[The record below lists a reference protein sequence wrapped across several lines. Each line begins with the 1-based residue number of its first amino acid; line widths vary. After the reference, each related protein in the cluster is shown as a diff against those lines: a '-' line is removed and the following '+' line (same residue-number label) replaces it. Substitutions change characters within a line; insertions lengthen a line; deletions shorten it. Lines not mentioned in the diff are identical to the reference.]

1 MRQSITN
8 LVSIAFVGG
17 MIGKGLRYGI
27 NVVVARGLDTEALGL
42 FAFGI
47 VLMKAVSVV
56 SQMGLDRAAQKYIPI
71 YVADDRPALVS
82 GTAVLCLGV
91 PFVVGSVAAALLHS
105 QWHVLD
111 GVLRS
116 GFGPTTRLFLVG
128 VPVFSAMMVGATA
141 TRGFKETKYYVY
153 VRDVGQ
159 SVAAFVLVAIGAFVL
174 ADVEAVVVG
183 YLISIGVGAV
193 LAVYYLSR
201 QGALSLD
208 VRPSLPYRE
217 VLGFAL
223 PLTVA
228 AVTLYLIT
236 WTDILMLGVFAAP
249 AEVGWYQAAYQTSVL
264 LAVVLQATYS
274 IFPALASELYH
285 SGQRDRLGRVY
296 TAVTKWVAT
305 LTLFGFAFLFVFLDE
320 ILGIFGTAIPA
331 AESAL
336 IVLAL
341 GQVTAA
347 VVGPAGHLLT
357 MSEYERLQ
365 MVNSV
370 VVSVANVGL
379 NFVLIQEYG
388 IVGAAVATGVSFGA
402 LNALRLVQTW
412 YLLDLQPYSR
422 QYWRGLVAVCGAVPA
437 MLLGQAL
444 PLPGIV
450 RVVVT
455 GIAAAAVFGAI
466 VWYLGPTDQD
476 HLLLES
482 LE

>member
-1 MRQSITN
+1 MRQNITN

-17 MIGKGLRYGI
+17 IIGKGFRYGI
-27 NVVVARGLDTEALGL
+27 NVVIARGLGAEALGL
-42 FAFGI
+42 FAFGT
-47 VLMKAVSVV
+47 VLMKAISVV
-56 SQMGLDRAAQKYIPI
+56 SRMGLDRAAQKYIPI
-71 YVADDRPALVS
+71 YVSDDCPALVS
-82 GTAVLCLGV
+82 GTTLLCLGV
-91 PFVVGSVAAALLHS
+91 PFAVGTIAAVLLYS
-105 QWHVLD
+105 QWHLLDQVLQ
-111 GVLRS
+111 S
-116 GFGPTTRLFLVG
+116 GFSLTTRIFLVG
-128 VPVFSAMMVGATA
+128 IPVFSVMMVGATA
-141 TRGFKETKYYVY
+141 TRGFKQTKYYVY

-159 SVAAFVLVAIGAFVL
+159 SVAAFVLVGVGAFVL
-174 ADVEAVVVG
+174 TDVKAVVVG
-183 YLISIGVGAV
+183 YLISIGVGVV
-193 LAVYYLSR
+193 LAIYFLSR

-208 VRPSLPYRE
+208 VRPKIQYKE

-249 AEVGWYQAAYQTSVL
+249 VEVGWYQAAYQTSVL
-264 LAVVLQATYS
+264 LGVVLQATHS

-285 SGQRDRLGRVY
+285 SDRHDRLARFY

-320 ILGIFGTAIPA
+320 ILGIFGTAIPE

-336 IVLAL
+336 LILAL

-347 VVGPAGHLLT
+347 VVGPAGYLLI

-379 NFVLIQEYG
+379 NYVLIQDYG
-388 IVGAAVATGVSFGA
+388 IIGAAVATGVSFVA
-402 LNALRLVQTW
+402 LNTLRLVQTW

-422 QYWRGLVAVCGAVPA
+422 QYWRGLVAVCGAIPA
-437 MLLGQAL
+437 MLLGRAL
-444 PLPGIV
+444 PLPDIA

-455 GIAAAAVFGAI
+455 GITAAAVFGTI
-466 VWYLGPTDQD
+466 VWYLGLTDLD
-476 HLLLES
+476 YLLLES
-482 LE
+482 VE